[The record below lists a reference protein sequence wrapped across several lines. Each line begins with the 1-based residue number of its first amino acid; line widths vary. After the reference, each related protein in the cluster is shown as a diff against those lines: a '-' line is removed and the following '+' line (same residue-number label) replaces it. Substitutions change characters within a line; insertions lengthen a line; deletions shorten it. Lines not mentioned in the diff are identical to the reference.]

1 MEIVNLKY
9 KVHNYIRSLNFCVH
23 FTGLPFLFILAVTL
37 LFLNLFKW
45 SSFSSDVI
53 KGSFRANADA
63 GIVSFRQCKWIFL
76 LKGKCSFLRMPLRS
90 ATQRLQLWNDEEILY
105 QQAKLLQQ
113 TRQNLPFIWHRD
125 QMWICLLWII
135 NSEDHHLEWLE
146 TVCVCG
152 GGALKVEWRKWLNL
166 YQDLQFSQNLELHW
180 ICFNFLFIF
189 VRICE
194 VLIYSLLLPDYW
206 MCWRS

>member
-9 KVHNYIRSLNFCVH
+9 KVHKYIKSLNFCVH
-23 FTGLPFLFILAVTL
+23 FTGLPFLFILAITL

-63 GIVSFRQCKWIFL
+63 GIVSFRHCKWIFL
-76 LKGKCSFLRMPLRS
+76 LKGKCSFLRMPLRR

-113 TRQNLPFIWHRD
+113 TRQNLPFIWHLTDRLRSNVNLSF
-125 QMWICLLWII
+125 MNNKFRGSPLRMTWNC
-135 NSEDHHLEWLE
+135 
-146 TVCVCG
+146 VCVCV
-152 GGALKVEWRKWLNL
+152 LKVEWRKWLNL
-166 YQDLQFSQNLELHW
+166 YQDLQFS
-180 ICFNFLFIF
+180 
-189 VRICE
+189 
-194 VLIYSLLLPDYW
+194 
-206 MCWRS
+206 